1 MGFKVRG
8 GRVGTGIAALIAC
21 ALSVS
26 SAGAANLMDN
36 FWLPSDR
43 YSGELP
49 ACAEP
54 LALGTISMRF
64 AETERMYWQSALN
77 INGFS
82 NVREIAYRPWGESFL
97 PRRFCSAT
105 VVLSDAKQHAVYYS
119 IVADSSFTGW
129 TWGVDWCIVGLDRN
143 LAYAPD
149 CKMAR
154 P

>member
-1 MGFKVRG
+1 MGLKARG
-8 GRVGTGIAALIAC
+8 RWIGSALATLTAC
-21 ALSVS
+21 VLSAS

-43 YSGELP
+43 VSGELP
-49 ACAEP
+49 LCAEP

-77 INGFS
+77 INGFF

-105 VVLSDAKQHAVYYS
+105 VTLSDAKKHDIYYS
-119 IVADSSFTGW
+119 IIADSSFTGW

-143 LAYAPD
+143 MAYAPN